1 VITMV
6 NNFSVDNI
14 LDSDKLIMPYIQLK
28 DSTKYTRTTAN
39 LNLIAPATMYYK
51 LNTNYFNSQ
60 ILPSLGQANFTE
72 ILLDCGNGQKL
83 TLNFTT
89 SEFDGY
95 CVYFKKGEYLLNLE
109 TTYTNLLTQMTDNK
123 TFSG

>member
-1 VITMV
+1 MV
-6 NNFSVDNI
+6 RNFSVDNI
-14 LDSDKLIMPYIQLK
+14 LDSDKLIMPYLQLK
-28 DSTKYTRTTAN
+28 DGTKYTRTTPN
-39 LNLIAPATMYYK
+39 LNLIAPATLYYK

-95 CVYFKKGEYLLNLE
+95 CVYFKKGEYLLNLD
-109 TTYTNLLTQMTDNK
+109 TSYTNIPTSERLQK